1 MGSAVP
7 KGLSAMAAALLVG
20 LALAAGAALGE
31 ERPGATA
38 GESATAARASG
49 GEVVREARKYIGK
62 NFDYRNRRCRA
73 SAATIDGPCLTRVVY
88 ARFGVTLPDDV
99 REQWKQGRRV
109 AKADVRPGDALFF
122 DTDGNGYLDTVGV
135 YSGSG
140 YFVHASGYFGEVVEK
155 QVRNYRG
162 YRGAKRMPVR

>member
-1 MGSAVP
+1 MGAAVP
-7 KGLSAMAAALLVG
+7 RSMAAMFVAVLVG
-20 LALAAGAALGE
+20 MVLAAGAALGE
-31 ERPGATA
+31 ESPDA
-38 GESATAARASG
+38 GRAAARASG
-49 GEVVREARKYIGK
+49 GDVVREARGYLGK
-62 NFDYRNRRCRA
+62 PFDYRDRRCRA

-162 YRGAKRMPVR
+162 YRGAKRIPVR